1 METGIPIPERT
12 TEGIVEWLNREIVRR
27 SGAKLR
33 RRGAGRTRGEEASR
47 GDGAGERHRRR
58 GRARGDGVGG
68 IVPCLLVREYD
79 GNGNSDNESGMG
91 IVIMKKKITKRTIKY
106 SPQFTNKHTRQE
118 FQ

>member
-1 METGIPIPERT
+1 M
-12 TEGIVEWLNREIVRR
+12 
-27 SGAKLR
+27 
-33 RRGAGRTRGEEASR
+33 
-47 GDGAGERHRRR
+47 
-58 GRARGDGVGG
+58 
-68 IVPCLLVREYD
+68 PCLLVRENN